1 MNFYKLSKNEKIV
14 LPKKANNPAVLDT
27 LHNYIYTLTPNLEFS
42 DSETCFTIGNPTPC
56 DLEGQD
62 YVINVTEQGA
72 FVCGKD
78 YKSAVKGF
86 WTLLEMIFCFG
97 RDDYRVDCGKTLDS
111 AKISFR
117 AVHICLF
124 PEYSLNTIRKVI
136 RTCGMAKYTH
146 LILET
151 WGCIKLDALKELAWP
166 QGHSKEEI
174 RELVSE
180 ANAMGMEVIPFFQHL
195 GHAALARMGYAGK
208 HTVLDQNL
216 ALEHLFYPRS
226 YGWVWNF
233 KNDETKAL
241 LKAVRDELCDL
252 FGEGEYF
259 HLGCD
264 EAGIEFESDEL
275 CDWLNEVQTDLK
287 KQGRRAIVW
296 GDMLLS
302 KAFFPEEKIDPRRP
316 WTIAYECNSTLE
328 YANAIHEKLSKDIV
342 IADWQYHVEQPI
354 WKSSKLLSEKGFDV
368 ICCPWELH
376 DNISSAVNT
385 AKELELVGI
394 METTWNKLIVSPGV
408 QNMVYAGLCSWGDPK
423 FAEWFDGMS
432 ERAYNIYRRVAPDGK
447 TYETSGW
454 SEKQV

>member
-1 MNFYKLSKNEKIV
+1 MSFYKLSKNEKII
-14 LPKKANNPAVLDT
+14 LPEKANNPAVLDT

-42 DSETCFTIGNPTPC
+42 DTENCFTIGEPTPC
-56 DLEGQD
+56 DLEGKD
-62 YVINVTEQGA
+62 YAINVTENGIW
-72 FVCGKD
+72 VGGKD
-78 YKSAVKGF
+78 YKTTVKGF
-86 WTLLEMIFCFG
+86 LTLLEMIFCFG

-136 RTCGMAKYTH
+136 RTCGMAKYSH
-146 LILET
+146 VILET
-151 WGCIKLDALKELAWP
+151 WGCIKLDALKELSWP
-166 QGHSKEEI
+166 QGHTKEEI
-174 RELVSE
+174 RELVKE

-233 KNDETKAL
+233 KNEETKAL
-241 LKAVRDELCDL
+241 LKAVRDELCEL

-264 EAGIEFESDEL
+264 ESGMEFQPDEL
-275 CDWLNEVQTDLK
+275 CNWLHEVQEDLSAK
-287 KQGRRAIVW
+287 GRRGIIW

-302 KAFFPEEKIDPRRP
+302 KDFFPEEGKDPRRP
-316 WTIAYECNSTLE
+316 WTIVYECNSTKE
-328 YANAIHEKLSKDIV
+328 YAEKLLTTIDKRLIV
-342 IADWQYHVEQPI
+342 ADWQYDVLTAPWRSTTKIREY
-354 WKSSKLLSEKGFDV
+354 GFDV
-368 ICCPWELH
+368 ICCPWEFH
-376 DNISSAVNT
+376 ENIPAAVST
-385 AKELELVGI
+385 AETEGCLGI
-394 METTWNKLIVSPGV
+394 METTWNKLIVSPGI
-408 QNMVYAGLCSWGDPK
+408 QNLIYAGLCSWGDPQ
-423 FAEWFDGMS
+423 FAGWFDEIG
-432 ERAYNIYRRVAPDGK
+432 ERAYNIYRRVAPDSK